1 MVRVATSDA
10 LVQMIIF
17 GSGATRVSA
26 RELEAEV
33 KYVEELIEEK
43 LNKM

>member
-17 GSGATRVSA
+17 GSGAARISA

-33 KYVEELIEEK
+33 KYVEGLISEK

>member
-10 LVQMIIF
+10 LIQMRIF
-17 GSGATRVSA
+17 GSGAVRTSA

-33 KYVEELIEEK
+33 KYVEGLIAEK
-43 LNKM
+43 LEKM